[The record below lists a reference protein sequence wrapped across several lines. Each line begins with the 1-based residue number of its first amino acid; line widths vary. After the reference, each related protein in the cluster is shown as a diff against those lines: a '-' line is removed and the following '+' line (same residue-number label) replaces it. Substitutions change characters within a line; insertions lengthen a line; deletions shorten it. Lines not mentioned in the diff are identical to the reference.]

1 MRTRKIY
8 NNRGGGFFDFFKS
21 KNPNVP
27 PSEPASLPVPVNPNS
42 IPVKKESLLGKV
54 VVKATDKIASPLL
67 DKVDTLKKIDNAD
80 KIIGNIDS
88 TVNPIVSKVN
98 DVTKVVGLNIQSGQ
112 DEISNFS
119 KKLDDLSSKLDPIKS
134 VIHNVSEIIKTNPIG
149 YLIVGTL
156 LFVKKLKDLYRN
168 HQQIVGFLT
177 QVETILE
184 NSYRLNEL
192 IDKINEMMVIYT
204 FNNQEYKNKYEE
216 LFNLE
221 KEILNTNNDNSLK
234 ELNIKKKELF
244 NGLLETA
251 NNNKQQYRAQVS
263 DVQFDDL
270 SKYIE
275 PNKLIKQQLTEKIA
289 EINKYLLGI
298 ATNDMLKTLSADMNI
313 IKSGLIRLVNDEI
326 ELRNKKRFKWVR
338 DRKRDWDRVNSRD
351 SIMRKL
357 NDDLIMMNSLFILV
371 KFQMDFTL
379 EYYKNKNLS
388 PEEWNTLWKLITS
401 FKEYTS
407 YMIPSEVFMT
417 IKYVNDL
424 MEFNEAESKKAIM
437 ELGELIE
444 MENLNEFGEATQEE
458 SNEDNESIE
467 GPGIEETPIGGKN
480 KTRKN
485 KTRKNKPRKNKTRK
499 NKTRKN
505 KTRKNKTRKNK
516 IRKNKTLLIIQ

>member
-1 MRTRKIY
+1 MDSILVHIFIPEIFLSLSILFQLLLNVSAITNFK
-8 NNRGGGFFDFFKS
+8 NNY
-21 KNPNVP
+21 
-27 PSEPASLPVPVNPNS
+27 
-42 IPVKKESLLGKV
+42 
-54 VVKATDKIASPLL
+54 
-67 DKVDTLKKIDNAD
+67 
-80 KIIGNIDS
+80 
-88 TVNPIVSKVN
+88 PI
-98 DVTKVVGLNIQSGQ
+98 LNI
-112 DEISNFS
+112 EIFSQCFFIFLCLILLFFNNEIEGYFFNFLFSN
-119 KKLDDLSSKLDPIKS
+119 DLSSKLDPIKS

-444 MENLNEFGEATQEE
+444 MENLNEFGADRLILNYKLMDLLEFCEEAIGEE
-458 SNEDNESIE
+458 NCKTINKVMDAYLNEDIS
-467 GPGIEETPIGGKN
+467 
-480 KTRKN
+480 
-485 KTRKNKPRKNKTRK
+485 
-499 NKTRKN
+499 
-505 KTRKNKTRKNK
+505 
-516 IRKNKTLLIIQ
+516 